1 MRSLLVVCSIV
12 LVASSMNPESSHAA
26 APQAYRASQPGVYT
40 SFNGGS
46 GGGGSTD
53 QSRSPGQMLEQASN
67 LGHKGEISDAVDIA
81 NRAYE
86 RGQHDPAFVI
96 NYIEVLTELANIDGE
111 ASKSVLNFAIKASNS
126 LNKSKICNG
135 KSDAELSY
143 HFMVAM
149 GALADSVME
158 LNERIAAQIYAA
170 QGRIAQNLRNNPG
183 YPSASIEILGQ
194 PLMNL
199 AKANA
204 IKRKPDA
211 SFAAMNAAFEIG
223 YTQFDAVIESRVFAE
238 LDQARLEDL
247 VSVHQSAYRRKIEQ
261 WSRTAVAS
269 FESFKVDFDVANING
284 GRITS
289 DDAVGKVTVVD
300 LWATWCAPCREGI
313 PHFIELEENFGGDEV
328 EVIGIS
334 MDDTEDPA
342 SVVDTVKSFGID
354 NDVNYTLGV
363 GTEAI
368 KKQIPG
374 KVLLPTTLFIDQTG
388 TVRYVAQGYHDYDQ
402 LAAITKL
409 LSSEFTSAKSF
420 DTASR

>member
-1 MRSLLVVCSIV
+1 MRSILVVCSIV
-12 LVASSMNPESSHAA
+12 LVVTSINPEATFAA
-26 APQAYRASQPGVYT
+26 APQAFHASRAGAYT

-46 GGGGSTD
+46 SSNSD
-53 QSRSPGQMLEQASN
+53 QYRSPGQMLEQANN
-67 LGHKGEISDAVDIA
+67 LGLKGELNDALEIA
-81 NRAYE
+81 RLAYE
-86 RGQHDPAFVI
+86 QAQHDPAFVI
-96 NYIEVLTELANIDGE
+96 NYIEVLTDLAMVDGE
-111 ASKSVLNFAIKASNS
+111 ANKNILNLVIKAANS

-135 KSDAELSY
+135 QTDAELSY
-143 HFMVAM
+143 HFMVAL
-149 GALADSVME
+149 GELADTVFD
-158 LNERIAAQIYAA
+158 LNERIAAQLYSA
-170 QGRIAQNLRNNPG
+170 QGKIARNLKNNPG
-183 YPSASIEILGQ
+183 YPSESLQILGQ

-204 IKRKPDA
+204 IGKRAEEAFDA
-211 SFAAMNAAFEIG
+211 MTTAFEIG
-223 YTQFDAVIESRVFAE
+223 YTKFDDVIEDQVFAD
-238 LDQARLEDL
+238 LDQARLEDV
-247 VSVHQSAYRRKIEQ
+247 VSVHQTAYRKKVEQ
-261 WSRTAVAS
+261 WSRTAVSS
-269 FESFKVDFDVANING
+269 FESFKVDFDVANVNG
-284 GRITS
+284 GRISS
-289 DDAVGKVTVVD
+289 DDAIGKVTVVD
-300 LWATWCAPCREGI
+300 LWATWCAPCRDGI
-313 PHFIELEENFGGDEV
+313 PHFIELKKKLGGSKV

-342 SVVDTVKSFGID
+342 SAVDAVKSFGID

-409 LSSEFTSAKSF
+409 LSSEFTSASTF